1 MAVYEP
7 DSSATAVILCK
18 LTDIS
23 YKWGIESFRLVSEYE
38 VKIKVLKPEGT
49 SYADVIIPYYE
60 LPNNAMK
67 ENIIGLD
74 ASAYNLEN
82 GKIVRTKNE
91 ERCSVQGA
99 CGRKPDE
106 PEILHSAGESR
117 NADRV

>member
-23 YKWGIESFRLVSEYE
+23 YKWGIESFRLVSEYK

-67 ENIIGLD
+67 ENIIDWMPAPTTWKTEKL
-74 ASAYNLEN
+74 YVP
-82 GKIVRTKNE
+82 K
-91 ERCSVQGA
+91 
-99 CGRKPDE
+99 
-106 PEILHSAGESR
+106 
-117 NADRV
+117 

>member
-23 YKWGIESFRLVSEYE
+23 YKWGIESFRLVSEYK

-82 GKIVRTKNE
+82 E
-91 ERCSVQGA
+91 ERCSFQGA

>member
-23 YKWGIESFRLVSEYE
+23 YIWGIESFRLVSEYK

-74 ASAYNLEN
+74 ASATTWKTEKLYVP
-82 GKIVRTKNE
+82 K
-91 ERCSVQGA
+91 
-99 CGRKPDE
+99 
-106 PEILHSAGESR
+106 
-117 NADRV
+117 